1 MTRSGL
7 AGGLAGS
14 DAAKSSACTS
24 GSALPRT
31 ADDAGAPV
39 DDGTPWADHAGL
51 LAIVEAVSEAI
62 AVIDEHGVIRLV
74 NRAWREFS
82 IANGTVAGQPARRTG
97 VGTDYLQ
104 VCAQAAA
111 CGSEGAQEVMEGIS
125 AVLNARSPG
134 FSHSYPCDTPDRRR
148 WFSLR
153 VTPLSSGRG
162 GAVLA
167 HIDVTDVKLAEE
179 EARAVQGRMEA
190 LTAAV
195 PGVIYEFQRTAVGD
209 WRFLYVSEG
218 INELFEVTPEVAL
231 ADHASLSDC
240 IVAEDRA
247 SHLAAVELSAR
258 ELTPWTHEHRI
269 RTRSGKLKWVRG
281 QALPQRQADGSVT
294 WQGILIDVTR
304 LKQTE
309 QALLESEQR
318 WMFALEG
325 AGDGVWDWN
334 LQTGQAHF
342 SRRWKL
348 MFGYDDADIGNE
360 STEWSSRVH
369 PEDMPSVMDA
379 LQAHLEGRT
388 ASVVVE
394 FRMRRKAGD
403 WGWTQGRGM
412 LVSRDAAGQPL
423 RLVGTNTDI
432 TDRKAMEE
440 RLHQLAF
447 HDALT
452 LLPNRR
458 LLLDH
463 LALALASCRR
473 TGRRAAL
480 VFLDLDNF
488 KFLNDK
494 AGHAVGD
501 LLLVEVAHRLKCC
514 VRETDTVARFGGD
527 EFVVLIGELD
537 GDMPG
542 AADQAGAIARKMS
555 LALAVPY
562 LLAAPHEV
570 GTDAR
575 VEHHCTVS
583 IGVALLGTGTWTV
596 DSALGIA
603 DQAMYQAKQSGRN
616 SICMVEAATNV
627 DGRAEPVPGWS
638 GQDWSASDGS

>member
-1 MTRSGL
+1 M
-7 AGGLAGS
+7 AME
-14 DAAKSSACTS
+14 
-24 GSALPRT
+24 
-31 ADDAGAPV
+31 
-39 DDGTPWADHAGL
+39 DGTLWADHAGL
-51 LAIVEAVSEAI
+51 LAIVEAVSEAV
-62 AVIDEHGVIRLV
+62 AVIDEQGVIRLV
-74 NRAWREFS
+74 NRAWRDAS
-82 IANGTVAGQPARRTG
+82 IVNGTESGQPARRTG
-97 VGTDYLQ
+97 VGTNYLQ
-104 VCAQAAA
+104 ICAQAAA
-111 CGSEGAQEVMEGIS
+111 CGAEGSQVVKEGIA
-125 AVLNARSPG
+125 AVLSARLPI
-134 FSHSYPCDTPDRRR
+134 FSHCYPCDTPDRRR
-148 WFSLR
+148 WFILR
-153 VTPLSSGRG
+153 VTPLGSGRS

-179 EARAVQGRMEA
+179 NARAVQGRMEA

-195 PGVIYEFQRTAVGD
+195 PGVIYEFERTAVGS

-218 INELFEVTPEVAL
+218 INELFEVTPEAAL

-269 RTRSGKLKWVRG
+269 RTRSGALKWVRG
-281 QALPQRQADGSVT
+281 QALPQRQADGSVL
-294 WQGILIDVTR
+294 WHGILIDVTR

-334 LQTGQAHF
+334 LQTGQAYF

-348 MFGYDDADIGNE
+348 MLGYDDAEIGNE

-369 PEDMPSVMDA
+369 PEDMPPVMDA
-379 LQAHLEGRT
+379 LQAYLEGKT
-388 ASVVVE
+388 ASLVVE
-394 FRMRRKAGD
+394 LRMRHKAGD
-403 WGWTQGRGM
+403 WRWTQGRGM
-412 LVSRDAAGQPL
+412 LVSRDVAGQPL

-432 TDRKAMEE
+432 TERKAMEE

-452 LLPNRR
+452 QLPNRR

-463 LALALASCRR
+463 LTLALASCRR
-473 TGRRAAL
+473 TRRRAAL
-480 VFLDLDNF
+480 MFLDLDNF

-501 LLLVEVAHRLKCC
+501 LLLVEVARRLKSC

-537 GDMPG
+537 EDMPDV
-542 AADQAGAIARKMS
+542 ADQAGAIARKMAH
-555 LALAVPY
+555 ALAVPY
-562 LLAAPHEV
+562 LLAAPRAV
-570 GTDAR
+570 GTGAGI
-575 VEHHCTVS
+575 EHLCTVS
-583 IGVALLGTGTWTV
+583 IGVALLGAGTLTV
-596 DSALGIA
+596 DSALSFA
-603 DQAMYQAKQSGRN
+603 DQAMYRAKQSGRN
-616 SICMVEAATNV
+616 SICVVSATTSV
-627 DGRAEPVPGWS
+627 DGPAEPVPGWS
-638 GQDWSASDGS
+638 GQEWSASGDS

>member
-7 AGGLAGS
+7 TGGLAGR

-24 GSALPRT
+24 GSALLGI
-31 ADDAGAPV
+31 AGVAGAPAE
-39 DDGTPWADHAGL
+39 DGSPWADHAGL
-51 LAIVEAVSEAI
+51 LAIIEAVSEAI
-62 AVIDEHGVIRLV
+62 AVIDEYGVIRLV
-74 NRAWREFS
+74 NRAWQEFS
-82 IANGTVAGQPARRTG
+82 IANGTEAGQPARRTG
-97 VGTDYLQ
+97 VGTNYLQ
-104 VCAQAAA
+104 ICAQAAA
-111 CGSEGAQEVMEGIS
+111 CGSEGAQAVLEGIA
-125 AVLNARSPG
+125 AVLDARSPS

-153 VTPLSSGRG
+153 VTPLISGRR
-162 GAVLA
+162 GAVVV
-167 HIDVTDVKLAEE
+167 HIDVTDVKRAEE
-179 EARAVQGRMEA
+179 QARAVQGRLEA
-190 LTAAV
+190 LTTAV
-195 PGVIYEFQRTAVGD
+195 PGVIYEFERTAVGN
-209 WRFLYVSEG
+209 WHFLYVSEG
-218 INELFEVTPEVAL
+218 VNELFEVTPDAAL
-231 ADHASLSDC
+231 ADHASLSEC
-240 IVAEDRA
+240 IIAEDGA
-247 SHLAAVELSAR
+247 SHQASVEQSACA
-258 ELTPWTHEHRI
+258 LTPWTHEHRI

-281 QALPQRQADGSVT
+281 QAVPQRLGDGSVL
-294 WQGILIDVTR
+294 WRGILIDITR

-348 MFGYDDADIGNE
+348 MLGYDDAEIGNE
-360 STEWSSRVH
+360 ATEWSSRVH
-369 PEDMPSVMDA
+369 PEDMPAVMDA
-379 LQAHLEGRT
+379 LQAHLEGKT

-394 FRMRRKAGD
+394 FRIRRKAGD
-403 WGWTQGRGM
+403 WCWTQGRGM

-432 TDRKAMEE
+432 TERKAMEE

-447 HDALT
+447 HDTLT
-452 LLPNRR
+452 QLPNRR

-463 LALALASCRR
+463 LALALASCKR

-480 VFLDLDNF
+480 MFLDLDNF
-488 KFLNDK
+488 KSLNDK

-501 LLLVEVAHRLKCC
+501 LLLVEVARRLKCC

-527 EFVVLIGELD
+527 EFVVLVGELD
-537 GDMPG
+537 GNMPG
-542 AADQAGAIARKMS
+542 AADQAGAIARKMA

-562 LLAAPHEV
+562 LLAAPREV
-570 GTDAR
+570 DTRAR
-575 VEHHCTVS
+575 VEHRCTVS
-583 IGVALLGTGTWTV
+583 IGAALLCTGGWTV

-616 SICMVEAATNV
+616 SICLVEAATDV
-627 DGRAEPVPGWS
+627 DGRAEPVLGWS